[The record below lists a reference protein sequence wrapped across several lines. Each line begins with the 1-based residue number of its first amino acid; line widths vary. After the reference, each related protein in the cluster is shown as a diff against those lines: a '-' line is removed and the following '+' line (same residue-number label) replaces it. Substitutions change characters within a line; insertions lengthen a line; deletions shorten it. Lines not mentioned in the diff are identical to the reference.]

1 MTDSRAIQD
10 ILEMVSFIKDH
21 AVTHEE
27 FNELKQ
33 DLGVLRQ
40 DLAKTKHE
48 FKQDLA
54 KTKHEFK
61 QDLAKTKHEIFDHI
75 DDKLADLRGDLVVLT
90 RKEDRKLCS
99 LVEIL
104 QNKKIISEAESKT
117 IFAMD
122 PFGQ

>member
-33 DLGVLRQ
+33 DLGVLR
-40 DLAKTKHE
+40 
-48 FKQDLA
+48 QDLA